1 MKKIILILGI
11 SLFVFSCQKTDTNKT
26 AYIDTLELL
35 KNYDEAKDLETKYK
49 NKAEEMGGDLKKE
62 IELFQT
68 QAASFQADA
77 QKNGPAW
84 AQKRGT
90 ELQKKE
96 QQLTY
101 AQQGIQ
107 QQLQE
112 ESGVEMDSLKSN
124 LKKFIKEYGKKN
136 GYKYIYGTG
145 EVATVLY
152 AEDKLDI
159 TKDITKLLNDKYKL
173 APKKATPV
181 AVVSDSVTTP
191 KDSIAAPVFK

>member
-35 KNYDEAKDLETKYK
+35 KNYDEAKDLDAKYK
-49 NKAEEMGGDLKKE
+49 AKAELMGGDLKKE
-62 IELFQT
+62 IEIFQS
-68 QAASFQADA
+68 QAASFEKDA
-77 QKNGPAW
+77 KANGQAW
-84 AQKRGT
+84 AQKRGN

-101 AQQGIQ
+101 AQQAIQ

-112 ESGVEMDSLKSN
+112 ESGKEMDSLKSN

-136 GYKYIYGTG
+136 AYSYIYGTG

-159 TKDITKLLNDKYKL
+159 TKEITKLLNEKYKL
-173 APKKATPV
+173 APKKVAPIAPV
-181 AVVSDSVTTP
+181 ADSVTAE
-191 KDSIAAPVFK
+191 KDSVAAPVAK

>member
-35 KNYDEAKDLETKYK
+35 KNYDEAKDLDAKYK
-49 NKAEEMGGDLKKE
+49 AKADVMGADLKKE
-62 IELFQT
+62 IEIFQS

-77 QKNGPAW
+77 KANGQSW

-101 AQQGIQ
+101 AQQAIQ

-112 ESGVEMDSLKSN
+112 ESGKDMDSLKSN

-136 GYKYIYGTG
+136 GYTYIYGTG

-159 TKDITKLLNDKYKL
+159 TKEITKLLNEKYKL
-173 APKKATPV
+173 APKKATPIES
-181 AVVSDSVTTP
+181 ATDSVTAV
-191 KDSIAAPVFK
+191 KDSVAK

>member
-11 SLFVFSCQKTDTNKT
+11 SFFVFSCQKTDGNKT

-35 KNYDEAKDLETKYK
+35 KNYDEAKDLDAKYK
-49 NKAEEMGGDLKKE
+49 AKAELMGGDLKKE
-62 IELFQT
+62 IEIFQS
-68 QAASFQADA
+68 QAASFEKDA
-77 QKNGPAW
+77 KANGQAW
-84 AQKRGT
+84 AQKRGN

-101 AQQGIQ
+101 AQQAIQ

-112 ESGVEMDSLKSN
+112 ESGKEMDLLKSN

-136 GYKYIYGTG
+136 AYSYIYGTG

-159 TKDITKLLNDKYKL
+159 TKEITKLLNEKYKL
-173 APKKATPV
+173 ALKKVAPIAPV
-181 AVVSDSVTTP
+181 ADSVTAE
-191 KDSIAAPVFK
+191 KDSVAAPVAK

>member
-11 SLFVFSCQKTDTNKT
+11 SLFVFSCQKTDNNKT

-35 KNYDEAKDLETKYK
+35 KNYDEAKDLDAKYK
-49 NKAEEMGGDLKKE
+49 AKAELMGGDLKKE
-62 IELFQT
+62 IELFQL

-77 QKNGPAW
+77 KAKGAAW

-101 AQQGIQ
+101 AQQAIQ

-112 ESGVEMDSLKSN
+112 ESGKEMDSLKSN

-136 GYKYIYGTG
+136 AYTYIYGTG

-159 TKDITKLLNDKYKL
+159 TKEITKLLNEKYKL
-173 APKKATPV
+173 APKNVAPVALVNDSLTALKDSVATPV
-181 AVVSDSVTTP
+181 A
-191 KDSIAAPVFK
+191 K

>member
-11 SLFVFSCQKTDTNKT
+11 SLFVFSCQKTDNKT

-49 NKAEEMGGDLKKE
+49 NKADEMGGDLKKE
-62 IELFQT
+62 IEVFQA
-68 QAASFQADA
+68 QAASFQVDA
-77 QKNGPAW
+77 QKNGQAW
-84 AQKRGT
+84 AQKRGN

-101 AQQGIQ
+101 AQQAIQ

-112 ESGVEMDSLKSN
+112 ESGKEMDSLKSN

-145 EVATVLY
+145 EVASVLY

-159 TKDITKLLNDKYKL
+159 TKEITKLLNEKYKS
-173 APKKATPV
+173 APKKVAPV
-181 AVVSDSVTTP
+181 ATSTDSVTSS
-191 KDSIAAPVFK
+191 KDSVAAPLAK

>member
-1 MKKIILILGI
+1 MKKIILVLGI
-11 SLFVFSCQKTDTNKT
+11 SLFVFSCQKTDGNKT

-35 KNYDEAKDLETKYK
+35 KNYDEAKDLDAKYK
-49 NKAEEMGGDLKKE
+49 AKAELMGGDLKKE
-62 IELFQT
+62 IEIFQA
-68 QAASFQADA
+68 QAASFEKDA
-77 QKNGPAW
+77 KANGQAW
-84 AQKRGT
+84 AQKRGN

-101 AQQGIQ
+101 AQQAIQ

-112 ESGVEMDSLKSN
+112 ESGKEMDSLKSN

-136 GYKYIYGTG
+136 AYSYIYGTG

-159 TKDITKLLNDKYKL
+159 TKEITKLLNEKYKL
-173 APKKATPV
+173 APKKVTPV
-181 AVVSDSVTTP
+181 APIGDSVTAV
-191 KDSIAAPVFK
+191 KDSVASPVAK

>member
-11 SLFVFSCQKTDTNKT
+11 SLFVFSCQKTDANKT
-26 AYIDTLELL
+26 AYIDTLQLL
-35 KNYDEAKDLETKYK
+35 KNYDEAKDLDTKYK
-49 NKAEEMGGDLKKE
+49 AKAEIMGSDLKKE
-62 IELFQT
+62 IELFQS
-68 QAASFQADA
+68 QAASFDQDA
-77 QKNGPAW
+77 RKNGQAW
-84 AQKRGT
+84 AQKRGS

-101 AQQGIQ
+101 AQQAIQ

-112 ESGVEMDSLKSN
+112 ESGKEMDSLKSN

-136 GYKYIYGTG
+136 AYTYIYGTG

-159 TKDITKLLNDKYKL
+159 TKEITKLLNEKYKL
-173 APKKATPV
+173 APKKVAPVTPV
-181 AVVSDSVTTP
+181 TDSVIAS
-191 KDSIAAPVFK
+191 KDSTAAPVAK

>member
-11 SLFVFSCQKTDTNKT
+11 SLFVFSCQKTDNKT

-49 NKAEEMGGDLKKE
+49 NKADEMGGDLKKE
-62 IELFQT
+62 IEVFQA

-77 QKNGPAW
+77 QKNGQVW
-84 AQKRGT
+84 AQKRGN

-101 AQQGIQ
+101 AQQAIQ

-112 ESGVEMDSLKSN
+112 ESGKEMDSLKSN

-159 TKDITKLLNDKYKL
+159 TKEITQLLNDKYKL
-173 APKKATPV
+173 APKKVAPV
-181 AVVSDSVTTP
+181 ATVTDSVPVP
-191 KDSIAAPVFK
+191 KDSIASPIAK

>member
-11 SLFVFSCQKTDTNKT
+11 SLFVFSCQKTDPNKT

-35 KNYDEAKDLETKYK
+35 KNYDEAKDLESKYK
-49 NKAEEMGGDLKKE
+49 AKADEMGGDLKKE

-84 AQKRGT
+84 AQKRGS

-101 AQQGIQ
+101 AQQAIQ

-112 ESGVEMDSLKSN
+112 ESGKEMDSLKSN

-159 TKDITKLLNDKYKL
+159 TKEITKLLNEKYKL
-173 APKKATPV
+173 APKKV
-181 AVVSDSVTTP
+181 ASVGVTSDSMTVA
-191 KDSIAAPVFK
+191 KDSLESPIAK